1 MATSLEAK
9 IAQAEK
15 ANAILDKMD
24 ETGMDEVE
32 VDTPKTPDGTIKI
45 QLSDV
50 IALDTFVP
58 SSEMNKTMDEAT
70 SKGVED
76 APKIEALSQG
86 FMFQAGQAMAGQE
99 PFYLT
104 VNLVGQDQYAV
115 SGNKNGLLSRED
127 IKALRKQLKAVM
139 NEEKEQFNVGKKK
152 NPAAE
157 IGPFDSMDESYY
169 AEDEQD
175 Y

>member
-15 ANAILDKMD
+15 ANAILDKME
-24 ETGMDEVE
+24 ETGEDEVKQPE
-32 VDTPKTPDGTIKI
+32 GKIKI
-45 QLSDV
+45 QLSEV
-50 IALDTFVP
+50 ISLDTFVP
-58 SSEMNKTMDEAT
+58 SSEMNETMDQAT
-70 SKGVED
+70 NKSVED

-86 FMFQAGQAMAGQE
+86 FMFVAGQPMAGND

-104 VNLVGQDQYAV
+104 VNLIGKDQYAV
-115 SGNKNGLLSRED
+115 SGNKNGVLTRED
-127 IKALRKQLKAVM
+127 IKALRKQLKTVM

-152 NPAAE
+152 NKPTE
-157 IGPFDSMDESYY
+157 EYDDGMNDSYDPG
-169 AEDEQD
+169 DEQD